1 MTSQTTD
8 RVISVV
14 GLGKMGLPIAA
25 HLTRAGHRVV
35 GFDAAEPA
43 RAAAAAAGV
52 AMRPTAAEAARDA
65 AATLVVVGTD
75 AQLLDACCG
84 TDGVLAGAA
93 GGHVVFLCSTVSP
106 ETSVAVAKRAADTG
120 VEVLD
125 ATLCGGEAGAVEG
138 RLLVMGGG
146 RADTLD
152 AWRDTFAS
160 FAADVVH
167 LGDVG
172 AGQVGKLVN
181 NLLVWIA
188 VVGNYEALRLGMRLG
203 LDQEKLR
210 QALLRS
216 SGDNPLMRTWRRARP
231 MPWAEDDMTI
241 VMERADALA
250 LPLPLAG
257 LVRELIKDIKVRKRA
272 WGTDPESYE
281 SMFDFVE
288 WVESAAQAGR
298 PARQGEGRS

>member
-1 MTSQTTD
+1 
-8 RVISVV
+8 
-14 GLGKMGLPIAA
+14 
-25 HLTRAGHRVV
+25 
-35 GFDAAEPA
+35 
-43 RAAAAAAGV
+43 
-52 AMRPTAAEAARDA
+52 MRPTAAEAARDA

>member
-1 MTSQTTD
+1 MTAVSAA
-8 RVISVV
+8 RIVGVA
-14 GLGKMGLPIAA
+14 GLGKMGLPIAG
-25 HLTRAGHRVV
+25 HLSRAGYPVA
-35 GFDAAEPA
+35 GFDVAESA
-43 RAAAAAAGV
+43 RAAATAAGISLCDT
-52 AMRPTAAEAARDA
+52 PAELAGRA

-75 AQLLDACCG
+75 PQVLDVCCG
-84 TDGVLAGAA
+84 PHGLIAGAPA
-93 GGHVVFLCSTVSP
+93 GHVVFLCSTVSP
-106 ETSVAVAKRAADTG
+106 ETARAVAERGAAAG

-146 RADTLD
+146 RAETLD
-152 AWRDTFAS
+152 AWRAAFAC

-172 AGQVGKLVN
+172 AGQIGKLVN

-188 VVGNYEALRLGMRLG
+188 VVGNYEALQLGMRLG

-210 QALLRS
+210 QALIRS
-216 SGDNPLMRTWRRARP
+216 SGDNPLLRSWRRARP
-231 MPWAEDDMTI
+231 MPWAEDDMSI
-241 VMERADALA
+241 VMERADAVA
-250 LPLPLAG
+250 LPMPLAG

-281 SMFDFVE
+281 SMFDFLQ
-288 WVESAAQAGR
+288 WVESQARSGR
-298 PARQGEGRS
+298 EGERAG